1 MVDREHLDLF
11 KAKLQDASPPEALL
25 AMAVQLRDNGLGQ
38 PELYSLFSYF
48 QQRLSPEDPRYDAVV
63 DTMDLIESG
72 PWAKGHGLFPSQLS
86 SDAIPTDRVVLPGQ
100 EWGEIG
106 VHGHAGLERELALEM
121 GPGHPLRDRAGRALM
136 RRGDCDDVLFA
147 VRNSPEVALVHL
159 TWTSSPERPGFP
171 WTTVFAS
178 MLDWYDDVENE
189 AVE

>member
-1 MVDREHLDLF
+1 
-11 KAKLQDASPPEALL
+11 
-25 AMAVQLRDNGLGQ
+25 
-38 PELYSLFSYF
+38 
-48 QQRLSPEDPRYDAVV
+48 
-63 DTMDLIESG
+63 
-72 PWAKGHGLFPSQLS
+72 
-86 SDAIPTDRVVLPGQ
+86 
-100 EWGEIG
+100 
-106 VHGHAGLERELALEM
+106 
-121 GPGHPLRDRAGRALM
+121 M